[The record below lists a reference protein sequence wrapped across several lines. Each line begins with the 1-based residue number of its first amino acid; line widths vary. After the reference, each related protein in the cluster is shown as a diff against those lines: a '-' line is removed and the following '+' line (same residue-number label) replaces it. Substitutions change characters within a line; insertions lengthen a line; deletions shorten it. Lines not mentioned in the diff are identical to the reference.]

1 MFCLFHKLKICLIIS
16 FCVFFLSRTAFAIP
30 ALSGSTGII
39 TQPTAETLNAGNI
52 CVGVW
57 SVSDST
63 GTIVPV
69 TITIGLGTFLE
80 AYGSFPN
87 ITLNGD
93 ENDNPRGFANV
104 GMKLRFWGKRS
115 ASFKLALEGEMRR
128 WVSDDINTDGLTD
141 TVTRLVAS
149 YKLGR
154 FGFHLNGGYS
164 ANEDPVGGG
173 IADQT
178 LYGGAVEFLPTE
190 RLRLVAEYAAQTHR
204 DWISYNAGVDGP
216 SEATFALQYH
226 LSPHLTL
233 NLGMVSGLN
242 DATDEWK
249 LIFGFS
255 SCQGIGTYQRELPR
269 PVSSADTAEEKKE
282 IKKIIKVRML
292 KPLRG
297 TVQGLQTAPLAPVT
311 KLEVPVVTGEEIVLT
326 PSDRLTIAG
335 AQTLKALSVAPVGSA
350 PALSAP
356 ANLAQDIVT
365 ATSAAASAVT
375 AGSIVIPGVLS
386 GGRSY
391 QLNEFVDIEGDV
403 AIDSGHLVAQ
413 KISEELLYQANFTQ
427 VRMGTDALVVEFYH
441 NYQQDLPVWI
451 EGDVQYELSDT
462 LAPPNKLIT
471 LKINRTAGSINPFK
485 LHLGAESEVFEFW
498 IQTVE
503 SAKER
508 RIQQPKLVTK
518 PVAAPAPVRAVPL
531 EPVVARPNVNFSTG
545 KPISAKVYR
554 KFRLP
559 GFEFGFDQSTLSPE
573 TIAALDQ
580 VAEQLRK
587 DNKWFFLRIDGH
599 TDSVG
604 SEQYN
609 QDLSLQR
616 AISAATRLAVS
627 HGIESE
633 RIFIKGFGESTPID
647 DNLTKEGRAANRRV
661 EILVLI
667 PN

>member
-1 MFCLFHKLKICLIIS
+1 MFCLFHKFKICLIIS
-16 FCVFFLSRTAFAIP
+16 LCVFFLSRTAFAIP

-39 TQPTAETLNAGNI
+39 TQPSAETLNAGNI

-115 ASFKLALEGEMRR
+115 ARLKLALEGEMRR
-128 WVSDDINTDGLTD
+128 WVSDNINTDGLTD

-164 ANEDPVGGG
+164 ANEDPIGGG

-204 DWISYNAGVDGP
+204 DWTSYNAGVDGP
-216 SEATFALQYH
+216 SEATFAVQYH

-233 NLGMVSGLN
+233 NLGMISGLN

-249 LIFGFS
+249 FIFGFS

-269 PVSSADTAEEKKE
+269 PAFSADTAEEKKE
-282 IKKIIKVRML
+282 VKKIIKVRML

-297 TVQGLQTAPLAPVT
+297 AVQGLQTAPLAPVT
-311 KLEVPVVTGEEIVLT
+311 KLEVPVVAGEEIILT

-350 PALSAP
+350 PA
-356 ANLAQDIVT
+356 
-365 ATSAAASAVT
+365 
-375 AGSIVIPGVLS
+375 
-386 GGRSY
+386 
-391 QLNEFVDIEGDV
+391 
-403 AIDSGHLVAQ
+403 
-413 KISEELLYQANFTQ
+413 
-427 VRMGTDALVVEFYH
+427 
-441 NYQQDLPVWI
+441 PV
-451 EGDVQYELSDT
+451 Q
-462 LAPPNKLIT
+462 
-471 LKINRTAGSINPFK
+471 
-485 LHLGAESEVFEFW
+485 
-498 IQTVE
+498 
-503 SAKER
+503 
-508 RIQQPKLVTK
+508 
-518 PVAAPAPVRAVPL
+518 
-531 EPVVARPNVNFSTG
+531 PVVARPNVNFFTG
-545 KPISAKVYR
+545 KSISAKVYR

-559 GFEFGFDQSTLSPE
+559 GLGFGFDQSTLSPE

-633 RIFIKGFGESTPID
+633 RIFIKGFGESTPIG
-647 DNLTKEGRAANRRV
+647 DNLTKEGRVANRRV